1 MLVLEMVMMIVI
13 KTEQKNYGVR
23 KKKGGRGK
31 LSSRYVLDLKRRI
44 PERRKIM

>member
-23 KKKGGRGK
+23 KKKGEGEDFLVDTYSISNEGFLNGGK
-31 LSSRYVLDLKRRI
+31 
-44 PERRKIM
+44 